1 MKEGV
6 PEGYEAMLRM
16 VDVTVMWQW
25 FQCLQKAR
33 VRFERA
39 LKGSCLGL
47 LTFLFPRME
56 RADRS
61 NNLNARVDRYSEIL

>member
-1 MKEGV
+1 MV
-6 PEGYEAMLRM
+6 PVSAKG
-16 VDVTVMWQW
+16 
-25 FQCLQKAR
+25 K
-33 VRFERA
+33 VRFEHA
-39 LKGSCLGL
+39 LKGSYLGL

>member
-6 PEGYEAMLRM
+6 PEGYEAMLTI

-33 VRFERA
+33 MCFEHA
-39 LKGSCLGL
+39 LKGSYLGL
-47 LTFLFPRME
+47 LTSLFSRME
-56 RADRS
+56 RGQTG
-61 NNLNARVDRYSEIL
+61 VTI